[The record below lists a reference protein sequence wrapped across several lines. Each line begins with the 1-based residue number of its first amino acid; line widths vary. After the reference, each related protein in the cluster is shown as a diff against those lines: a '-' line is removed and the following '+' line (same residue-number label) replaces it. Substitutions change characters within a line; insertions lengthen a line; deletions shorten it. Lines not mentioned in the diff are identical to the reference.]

1 MPVVYDAH
9 DPSTWGPVIGQDAKG
24 NPVYQNQPNAAS
36 LVVSSSAATSGQ
48 TPLGTS
54 TPITTA
60 PTGSGLATA
69 GSPGT
74 GPAAAPSSGGNS
86 VPWLYNEKNGL
97 LGTGIGGDNGLLGT
111 GLLGNGKGSANPN
124 QYGVAQGL
132 VGPTNAAAGAA
143 YDAAMEQAQAASQS
157 AAPGPINTPNI
168 AAAQLDAN
176 AYNTSAPTTAYA
188 SDATGAMREY
198 TAAQAK
204 AALNSPNSQAAQA
217 VSQANLALPANVSSV
232 NTDIQAPKIGPA
244 AQTGLVTVG
253 NTELSPSATALQGQE
268 LQAANNIA
276 NGPSAAMSQ
285 FQAGQSQVV
294 KDQLA
299 AAAAARGSDRAGA
312 RREAMLNI
320 GASGAQQNLSAA
332 ALAAQ
337 ETQSKN
343 VAASTALQGIG
354 SQALTA
360 ATTQANITSQQQQ
373 LQAQLDAAVSQG
385 NTAAINSIQ
394 AQQAQL
400 GLQAQTASA
409 TAGLGQQATMASLA
423 TTNMA
428 AANQNAQYNATAANQ
443 AAANYAAAQNAAMAQ
458 NSQTQTGVNQ
468 ANAGATNAALA
479 AYTGAQNTAGQ
490 NYAAQAAQTSQANV
504 QTALAEQQAN
514 AARALAANTTN
525 VTNENAANTAN
536 ASNALSAAGQ
546 NAGNILALDQV
557 RNTGTTS
564 ALGAATNALGPQV
577 QGNSQELGALN
588 SDTTITTQKDAGV
601 MGMVSSAVGAYA
613 GGKKDDGKNDDGKND
628 DTTSDERAKV
638 DIATVGGGSPSY
650 ADKYGQMLSDA
661 YGNTATANPYGG
673 TLSDE
678 RTKREV
684 DRMGMDGVA
693 NFTRKAPAVTF
704 RYKPGIEDG
713 GAAYKAGTLAQGVE
727 AAGPLGRMFVD
738 ERPDGLKEVQYG
750 PMAHF
755 EAKGAQHTADRALA
769 VASAAYRRAR

>member
-1 MPVVYDAH
+1 MAGTVYDPN
-9 DPSTWGPVIGQDAKG
+9 DPSTWGPVVGLDANKQ
-24 NPVYQNQPNAAS
+24 PIYANQPGPTLPGLGGHTVQLAPKISFNPDGSAVNDALGPQ
-36 LVVSSSAATSGQ
+36 LVQGPNGLVTSDGATFTPNGKTSSGA
-48 TPLGTS
+48 L
-54 TPITTA
+54 
-60 PTGSGLATA
+60 SGLAGAAGKA
-69 GSPGT
+69 GSAVAGAASGSGSGSGSGSQT
-74 GPAAAPSSGGNS
+74 QLAKDATAQSIANSQGILTQAQTNANTALNTQGPAA
-86 VPWLYNEKNGL
+86 L
-97 LGTGIGGDNGLLGT
+97 
-111 GLLGNGKGSANPN
+111 NPD
-124 QYGVAQGL
+124 
-132 VGPTNAAAGAA
+132 A
-143 YDAAMEQAQAASQS
+143 YRDTTA
-157 AAPGPINTPNI
+157 
-168 AAAQLDAN
+168 
-176 AYNTSAPTTAYA
+176 TTAYA
-188 SDATGAMREY
+188 SDATGAMRDY

-232 NTDIQAPKIGPA
+232 NTNIQAPTIGPA

-253 NTELSPSATALQGQE
+253 NTELNPSATALQGQE
-268 LQAANNIA
+268 IQAASNIA

-299 AAAAARGSDRAGA
+299 ATAAARGSDRAGA
-312 RREAMLNI
+312 RREAMINI

-394 AQQAQL
+394 TQQAQL

-409 TAGLGQQATMASLA
+409 TAGLGQQATYAGLA

-428 AANQNAQYNATAANQ
+428 AANQNTQYNATAANQ

-490 NYAAQAAQTSQANV
+490 NFATANTNTSQANA
-504 QTALAEQQAN
+504 ALRTQQATGN
-514 AARALAANTTN
+514 ETRALAADQTSSANQLATTGLQQQGAN
-525 VTNENAANTAN
+525 SALGTANAANTT
-536 ASNALSAAGQ
+536 Q
-546 NAGNILALDQV
+546 
-557 RNTGTTS
+557 
-564 ALGAATNALGPQV
+564 ATNAQTIV
-577 QGNSQELGALN
+577 DANKAQAAATAQQNAALY
-588 SDTTITTQKDAGV
+588 T
-601 MGMVSSAVGAYA
+601 AVGTGLAA
-613 GGKKDDGKNDDGKND
+613 AV
-628 DTTSDERAKV
+628 SDERAKV

-755 EAKGAQHTADRALA
+755 EDKGAQHTADRALA